1 MSSPIILQLNGKG
14 HDTPDQ
20 LRRLS
25 DRNQLLERELAAL
38 REELALVVAER
49 DELVDALRDRTWAT
63 PDERMELL
71 MDEELAQLRY
81 ALSRAKGEKTN
92 PPSPRAAGR
101 NSGQGR
107 RCA

>member
-1 MSSPIILQLNGKG
+1 MSSPIILHLNGSG

-20 LRRLS
+20 LRRLT

-63 PDERMELL
+63 PDERMEILL
-71 MDEELAQLRY
+71 HEELAQLRH
-81 ALSRAKGEKTN
+81 ALAHAKGVKAI
-92 PPSPRAAGR
+92 PPSPGATGKRR
-101 NSGQGR
+101 GQRR